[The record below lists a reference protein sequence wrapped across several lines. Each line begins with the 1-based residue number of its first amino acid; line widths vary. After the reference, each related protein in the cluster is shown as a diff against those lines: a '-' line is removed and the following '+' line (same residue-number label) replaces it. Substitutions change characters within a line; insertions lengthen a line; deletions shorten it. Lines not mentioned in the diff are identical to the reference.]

1 MKLLLLGATGATG
14 QQLVRLALEQ
24 GHDVTVLV
32 RSPDKLRSDDPHLRV
47 RVGSVMDPAAAEEA
61 ASGQE
66 VVLIT
71 LGSNIPREFLRP
83 PMLMTRSLSA
93 IVPAMQH
100 QRVNRVVLLSALGV
114 GESARLAPALLR
126 IASKTVLRRL
136 ANDKAAAEAHLRASG
151 LDWTV
156 VYSPLMADSPAT
168 GAYRSGEG
176 LRIAGLRKISPADV
190 AEFMLAQA
198 GSTTYSRKNVVIS
211 P

>member
-1 MKLLLLGATGATG
+1 
-14 QQLVRLALEQ
+14 
-24 GHDVTVLV
+24 
-32 RSPDKLRSDDPHLRV
+32 
-47 RVGSVMDPAAAEEA
+47 
-61 ASGQE
+61 
-66 VVLIT
+66 
-71 LGSNIPREFLRP
+71 
-83 PMLMTRSLSA
+83 
-93 IVPAMQH
+93 MQH

-114 GESARLAPALLR
+114 GESARLAPTLLR

-168 GAYRSGEG
+168 GVYQSGEG

-190 AEFMLAQA
+190 AEFMLAQV
-198 GSTTYSRKNVVIS
+198 GSTAYSRKNVVIS